1 MTQLKRFR
9 YFQLIGILTLAL
21 MMACGNSD
29 NGDSEEELQS
39 LDEILQ
45 VAQQRGVNRQNIDWD
60 ALDVEMREVYSTDG
74 FDAAVRVFLAAL
86 GDNQSF
92 YGRLSGAN
100 VFGSSP
106 NCNTEGFDLGGLTED
121 IGYIQMRAFIG
132 SQAQATFFAGDR
144 HLRARNQDNANLR
157 GWVVDLTT
165 TNGGDIYPQLAA
177 LGMFFDRETLGY
189 FINVD
194 EEIPFGYSNGQAYVR
209 SASEPQAT
217 VTDPYTLMDP
227 NGKLVVVID
236 LATAGAGEAALLALK
251 KRPNTMIIGRPSC
264 GLASVTQSFT
274 LSNSDF
280 LVLATHYIGDSERQT
295 YPGRI
300 QPDIQV
306 GNSDD
311 LIREIEAFLN

>member
-1 MTQLKRFR
+1 MTQLK
-9 YFQLIGILTLAL
+9 LIRCFLLLGTFSL
-21 MMACGNSD
+21 MLVMACGNS
-29 NGDSEEELQS
+29 GDGDTEEDLRS
-39 LDEILQ
+39 LSEILQ

-60 ALDVEMREVYSTDG
+60 ALDTEMHEVYNTDG
-74 FDAAVRVFLAAL
+74 FDAAVSVFLTAL

-100 VFGSSP
+100 VFASSP
-106 NCNTEGFDLGGLTED
+106 NCNTNGFDFGGLADD
-121 IGYIQMRAFIG
+121 IGYIEMRAFVG
-132 SQAQATFFAGDR
+132 SQAQATLFAGDR
-144 HLRARNQDNANLR
+144 HFRARNQDDANIR
-157 GWVVDLTT
+157 GWVVDLST
-165 TNGGDIYPQLAA
+165 TNGGNIYPQLAA

-194 EEIPFGYSNGQAYVR
+194 EEIPFGYLDGQAYVR
-209 SASEPQAT
+209 SASEPQAI

-251 KRPNTMIIGRPSC
+251 DRPNTLIIGRPTC

-280 LVLATHYIGDSERQT
+280 LVLATHYIADSERQT
-295 YPGRI
+295 FPNRI
-300 QPDIQV
+300 QPDVQV
-306 GNSDD
+306 GNSAD
-311 LIREIEAFLN
+311 LIDEIEAFLN

>member
-1 MTQLKRFR
+1 MTQIK
-9 YFQLIGILTLAL
+9 LIRHLQFLGIISLAL
-21 MMACGNSD
+21 VMACGNS
-29 NGDSEEELQS
+29 GDGKMEEELRS

-45 VAQQRGVNRQNIDWD
+45 VAQQRGVNRQHIDWD
-60 ALDVEMREVYSTDG
+60 ALDTEINEVYNTDG
-74 FDAAVRVFLAAL
+74 FDAAVRVFLAVL

-106 NCNTEGFDLGGLTED
+106 NCNTDGFDFGGLPED

-144 HLRARNQDNANLR
+144 HFRARNQDNANIR

-194 EEIPFGYSNGQAYVR
+194 EEIPFGYVDGQAYVR

-227 NGKLVVVID
+227 NGKLVVVVD

-251 KRPNTMIIGRPSC
+251 DRPNTMIIGRPTC

-280 LVLATHYIGDSERQT
+280 LVLATHYIADSQRQT

-311 LIREIEAFLN
+311 LLSEIEAFLN